1 MEMGL
6 TVFSLILA
14 YFIMSQQ
21 KNINYLSD
29 VENQKDIK
37 ALKDLLDHAAFK
49 ASGQAD
55 DSDEEKEVKLSIGT
69 RGLKNKETQ
78 ALEIKAKEEKQAEE
92 ERLRKEVP
100 MSYVDCDYYY
110 GFNQY
115 YFVFTLCFVLLQGM
129 LNNSCIDIPSLFLIL
144 GLAASY
150 PYRKYYTKSVLEYIF
165 FVIYYQSIIIMI
177 KIVQEIFVKIEFI

>member
-21 KNINYLSD
+21 NKINYLSD
-29 VENQKDIK
+29 VDNQKDIK

-78 ALEIKAKEEKQAEE
+78 ALEIKAK
-92 ERLRKEVP
+92 
-100 MSYVDCDYYY
+100 
-110 GFNQY
+110 
-115 YFVFTLCFVLLQGM
+115 
-129 LNNSCIDIPSLFLIL
+129 
-144 GLAASY
+144 
-150 PYRKYYTKSVLEYIF
+150 
-165 FVIYYQSIIIMI
+165 
-177 KIVQEIFVKIEFI
+177 